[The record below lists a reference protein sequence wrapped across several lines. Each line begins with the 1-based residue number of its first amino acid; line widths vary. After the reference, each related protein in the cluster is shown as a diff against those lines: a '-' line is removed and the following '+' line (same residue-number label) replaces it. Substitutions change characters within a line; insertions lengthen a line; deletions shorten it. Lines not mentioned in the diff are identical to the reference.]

1 MKNKVT
7 ESAFLN
13 WYFSDSDDVKML
25 GTRALESLLSEG
37 MFNVDARTFFDE
49 CGYIPQH
56 ICEDSEGNADYDP
69 SEVEL
74 IKG

>member
-13 WYFSDSDDVKML
+13 WYFSDSDDVKWL
-25 GTRALESLLSEG
+25 GERAMESLLREG
-37 MFNVDARTFFDE
+37 KFKISVEMLFDD
-49 CGYIPQH
+49 CGFIPQY